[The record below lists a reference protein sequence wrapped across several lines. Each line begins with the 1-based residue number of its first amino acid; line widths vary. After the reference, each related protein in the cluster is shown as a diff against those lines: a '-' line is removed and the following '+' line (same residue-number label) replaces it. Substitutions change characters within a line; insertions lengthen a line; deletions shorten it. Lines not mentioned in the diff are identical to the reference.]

1 MRAVAAANSS
11 STRAGIIA
19 TAPAPIIAAARP
31 TCPAFSDISARASA
45 NSLPTSLASCAMAS
59 PKSSG
64 IERSVGEGIA
74 ITPICCAM
82 RCGRRCHRTASRFLR
97 NSSKIARRR
106 TRRARRSPGTPW
118 AAVGRCRQ
126 GRPHYRA
133 RCPSGPAEPVES
145 RNRSAPVDIISPA
158 LPSASVAASRAVAT
172 DAPNWSERS
181 WPRRPSSSER
191 SDATLEAL

>member
-11 STRAGIIA
+11 STRACIIA

-59 PKSSG
+59 PKS

-74 ITPICCAM
+74 ITLICCAM
-82 RCGRRCHRTASRFLR
+82 RCGRRATELRAVFCGTLQKSRDAEPGELGDPHER
-97 NSSKIARRR
+97 RGLPSGGVGKGGHTIARCVR
-106 TRRARRSPGTPW
+106 
-118 AAVGRCRQ
+118 VGL
-126 GRPHYRA
+126 PYRA
-133 RCPSGPAEPVES
+133 C
-145 RNRSAPVDIISPA
+145 
-158 LPSASVAASRAVAT
+158 RACRIPT